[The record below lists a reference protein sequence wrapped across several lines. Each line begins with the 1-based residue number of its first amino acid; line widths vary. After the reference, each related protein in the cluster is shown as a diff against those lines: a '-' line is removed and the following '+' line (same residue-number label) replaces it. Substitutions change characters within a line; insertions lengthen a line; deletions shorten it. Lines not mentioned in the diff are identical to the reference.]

1 MIIMHAYAWSID
13 LFLENSIDRCFCVAG
28 ILSFSYRT
36 AWEFKTYICMHV
48 NTTHG
53 SFVCSCKLTSDDEMC
68 MPQLAQGSKGNSFTG
83 EILPLG
89 ALSASLV
96 LAPAHTCPSLQM
108 AGRTKKKNN
117 SNCGVHHE
125 VA

>member
-1 MIIMHAYAWSID
+1 
-13 LFLENSIDRCFCVAG
+13 
-28 ILSFSYRT
+28 
-36 AWEFKTYICMHV
+36 
-48 NTTHG
+48 
-53 SFVCSCKLTSDDEMC
+53 MC

-117 SNCGVHHE
+117 KKNNSNCGVHHE